1 MDTAALRE
9 MLEAKKLQKKAEL
22 SAMIEKIK
30 LEKELAKIDSQ
41 EYAIEQLEKADNDK
55 LDAIIAQIEEIY
67 ANDKRKISQVYGY
80 GIIVGKIL
88 TIAKSIQYAKQIE
101 KADLLMITGFSEQ
114 LEEDLTDAMGN
125 TAYFNVR
132 TLNVMEAIMMNIDRV
147 KELVLRAGDDLGLVS
162 GINLNKLNAA
172 NVQYQYDRAKLKAEE
187 QLENTLKYADTGVL
201 QYTE

>member
-1 MDTAALRE
+1 
-9 MLEAKKLQKKAEL
+9 
-22 SAMIEKIK
+22 MIEKIK

-114 LEEDLTDAMGN
+114 LVEDLTDAMGN

-132 TLNVMEAIMMNIDRV
+132 TLSVMEAIPMNIERV